1 MKRLS
6 FRAVRFSAGCVLVLV
21 LLHLPTVLQAQGVPK
36 FDLAAGPLE
45 LSGPANPWRFVNAVG
60 EKAGIWGFE
69 SGVLEGWVYPL
80 KVFHDFNLVFQVEGE
95 PVLYPADQ
103 FTVTETLF
111 TPRREPGFVV
121 LLEARTSAALRVFV
135 RFRPDL
141 SLMWPGSLG
150 GQAVTWNKEKG
161 WMELSEPSG
170 NFSALLGSP

>member
-69 SGVLEGWVYPL
+69 SGVLEGLVYPL
-80 KVFHDFNLVFQVEGE
+80 KVGTITK
-95 PVLYPADQ
+95 PASSSSIA
-103 FTVTETLF
+103 LS
-111 TPRREPGFVV
+111 
-121 LLEARTSAALRVFV
+121 TSATCRATSSSRVGPF
-135 RFRPDL
+135 
-141 SLMWPGSLG
+141 
-150 GQAVTWNKEKG
+150 Q
-161 WMELSEPSG
+161 
-170 NFSALLGSP
+170 